1 MLPRIIALVG
11 LFVLALGAAVGCG
24 GEAPVAQSESAGPSS
39 APATSTLAI
48 ATATPEP
55 TDPAPQTPPTAA
67 GGSAAPSA
75 GQSIDVD
82 VTNFTV
88 SLMDGHTPVRT
99 ISPVAVGREI
109 DTGVY
114 NSTATG
120 LFHVYSKTAALTYDA
135 PYDTY
140 IANSGWL
147 RSKSRQ
153 RFPFVPRRR
162 QRRGGR
168 RLHRPRLQWLHPHWR
183 VGGPSLRS
191 RKLECRFTCTPDLVD
206 AGSSTRIR
214 SLESRS
220 SHRADISRIRRL
232 ASRS

>member
-24 GEAPVAQSESAGPSS
+24 GEAPVAQSDSAGPSS

-48 ATATPEP
+48 ATVTPEP

-75 GQSIDVD
+75 GQWIDVD

-88 SLMDGHTPVRT
+88 SLMDGRTPVRT

-140 IANSGWL
+140 IANW
-147 RSKSRQ
+147 
-153 RFPFVPRRR
+153 
-162 QRRGGR
+162 
-168 RLHRPRLQWLHPHWR
+168 
-183 VGGPSLRS
+183 VGFDPNLDNGFHSF
-191 RKLECRFTCTPDLVD
+191 LEDANGEVVD
-206 AGSSTRIR
+206 ASTGRVSNGCIR
-214 SLESRS
+214 TG
-220 SHRADISRIRRL
+220 
-232 ASRS
+232 ASAAIFAFAEIGMPVYVHT

>member
-55 TDPAPQTPPTAA
+55 TDPAPQTPPTAT

-75 GQSIDVD
+75 GQWIDVD

-88 SLMDGHTPVRT
+88 SLMDGRTPVRT

-140 IANSGWL
+140 IANW
-147 RSKSRQ
+147 
-153 RFPFVPRRR
+153 
-162 QRRGGR
+162 
-168 RLHRPRLQWLHPHWR
+168 
-183 VGGPSLRS
+183 VGFDPNLDNGFHSF
-191 RKLECRFTCTPDLVD
+191 LEDANGEVVD
-206 AGSSTRIR
+206 ASTGRVSNGCIR
-214 SLESRS
+214 TG
-220 SHRADISRIRRL
+220 
-232 ASRS
+232 ASAAIFAFAEIGMPVYVHT